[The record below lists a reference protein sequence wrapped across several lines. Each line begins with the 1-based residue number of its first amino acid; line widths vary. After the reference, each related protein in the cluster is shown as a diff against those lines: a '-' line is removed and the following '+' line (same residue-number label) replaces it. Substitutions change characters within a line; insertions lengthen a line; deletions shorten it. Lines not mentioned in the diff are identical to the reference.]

1 MGDSVVPIEPPTAQL
16 EKAPTGITGFDEVSS
31 GGLPRGRC
39 TLVSG
44 AAGSGKTIFGLEF
57 LVQGALKYGET
68 GVLMSFEES
77 SLNLRQDVSSLGF
90 NLQELV
96 DNKQLVLESC
106 RINRSEV
113 VTIGSFDLEG
123 LFLRLEN
130 AIGAV
135 GAQRV
140 VIDPIETLLSTYGD
154 TPIVR
159 GELLHLCDW
168 LNERGL
174 TSVMIGERGR
184 QGELTRFGV
193 EEYVSDCVILLDQ
206 RVEHEIGTRRLRVVK
221 YRGSAHGTNE
231 FPFTITSKGF
241 VVLPITS
248 VKLSYS
254 AGSERISTGLG
265 DLDQMLGGG
274 LYRHSSVLISGHT
287 GTGKTT
293 LIAKM
298 LCEAARRGERCLFVS
313 SEESPDQLVRDM
325 SSVSI
330 DLQHWLDLGLLK
342 IWSERST
349 SQGMEERLVR
359 LEHLI
364 EEFQPRMVALD
375 TIRTMGQVA
384 QSLAVNTTIV
394 RTLDLLRSRGITALL
409 SILTHP
415 DLKHGSVIG
424 ISEIIDTW
432 LLVKNVEADGENNR
446 LLMIVKSRGS
456 AHSNQVREFR
466 LTSQGPALVEVR
478 VSPEGIRTGSSR
490 LAYEDKLK
498 RENISKQN
506 EIQRKHRLLERHRQE
521 IEAQIELLS
530 HQILDDSTELA
541 LITTEEQDAMD
552 QGASQDLLRA
562 LHRGESND

>member
-68 GVLMSFEES
+68 GLLMSFEES

-415 DLKHGSVIG
+415 DLEHGGVIG

-466 LTSQGPALVEVR
+466 LTSQGPALLEVR

>member
-1 MGDSVVPIEPPTAQL
+1 MGDSAGPIERPPSQL

-206 RVEHEIGTRRLRVVK
+206 RVENEIGTRRLRVVK

-274 LYRHSSVLISGHT
+274 PYRHSSVLISGHT

-415 DLKHGSVIG
+415 DLEHGGVIG

-466 LTSQGPALVEVR
+466 LTSQGPALMKVM

>member
-415 DLKHGSVIG
+415 DLEHGGVIG

>member
-44 AAGSGKTIFGLEF
+44 AAGSGKNIFGLEF

-394 RTLDLLRSRGITALL
+394 RTLDLLRSHGITALL

-415 DLKHGSVIG
+415 DLEHGGVIG

>member
-274 LYRHSSVLISGHT
+274 LYRHSSVLISGHN

-415 DLKHGSVIG
+415 DLEHGGVIG

>member
-68 GVLMSFEES
+68 GLLMSFEES

-415 DLKHGSVIG
+415 DLEHGGVIG

-456 AHSNQVREFR
+456 AHSNQVRE
-466 LTSQGPALVEVR
+466 SGSPAKGQ
-478 VSPEGIRTGSSR
+478 P
-490 LAYEDKLK
+490 
-498 RENISKQN
+498 
-506 EIQRKHRLLERHRQE
+506 
-521 IEAQIELLS
+521 
-530 HQILDDSTELA
+530 
-541 LITTEEQDAMD
+541 
-552 QGASQDLLRA
+552 
-562 LHRGESND
+562 

>member
-1 MGDSVVPIEPPTAQL
+1 MGDSVGPIEGPQSQL

-44 AAGSGKTIFGLEF
+44 SAGSGKTIFGLEF

-293 LIAKM
+293 LIANM

-325 SSVSI
+325 TSVSI

-384 QSLAVNTTIV
+384 QSIAVNTTIV

-415 DLKHGSVIG
+415 DLEHGGVIG

-432 LLVKNVEADGENNR
+432 LPRGDSNR
-446 LLMIVKSRGS
+446 LL
-456 AHSNQVREFR
+456 APC
-466 LTSQGPALVEVR
+466 L
-478 VSPEGIRTGSSR
+478 
-490 LAYEDKLK
+490 
-498 RENISKQN
+498 
-506 EIQRKHRLLERHRQE
+506 
-521 IEAQIELLS
+521 
-530 HQILDDSTELA
+530 
-541 LITTEEQDAMD
+541 
-552 QGASQDLLRA
+552 
-562 LHRGESND
+562 

>member
-415 DLKHGSVIG
+415 DLKHGGVIG

-466 LTSQGPALVEVR
+466 LTSQGPALLEVR

>member
-1 MGDSVVPIEPPTAQL
+1 MGESPLPLEAAPYQL
-16 EKAPTGITGFDEVSS
+16 EKAPTGILGFDEISG

-39 TLVSG
+39 TLVSVSS
-44 AAGSGKTIFGLEF
+44 GSGKTIFGLEF
-57 LVQGALKYGET
+57 LVKGALQYGEP
-68 GVLMSFEES
+68 GVWLSFEES
-77 SLNLRQDVSSLGF
+77 SLNLSKDVSSLGF

-96 DNKQLVLESC
+96 TNKLLVMDSC
-106 RINRSEV
+106 RINRAEV
-113 VTIGSFDLEG
+113 ITIGAFDLEG
-123 LFLRLEN
+123 LFLRLEH
-130 AIGAV
+130 AIQSIGAK
-135 GAQRV
+135 RV
-140 VIDPIETLLSTYGD
+140 VIDPIETLLSTFGN

-174 TSVMIGERGR
+174 TSVVIGERGR

-206 RVEHEIGTRRLRVVK
+206 RVEHEVGTRRLRVVK

-248 VKLSYS
+248 VKLTYS
-254 AGSERISTGLG
+254 AGNERISTGLA

-293 LIAKM
+293 LIAKF

-313 SEESPDQLVRDM
+313 SEESPIQLVRDM
-325 SSVSI
+325 TSVAI
-330 DLQHWLDLGLLK
+330 DLQQWIDRGLLR
-342 IWSERST
+342 IWSERAT

-394 RTLDLLRSRGITALL
+394 RTLDLLRSRGITALM

-415 DLKHGSVIG
+415 DIEQGGVVG

-432 LLVKNVEADGENNR
+432 MLVKNVEADGENNR
-446 LLMIVKSRGS
+446 LLMIVKSRGT

-466 LTSQGPALVEVR
+466 LTSEGPALVEV
-478 VSPEGIRTGSSR
+478 VIGPTGVLTGSSR
-490 LAYEDKLK
+490 QAYEDKLK
-498 RENISKQN
+498 RKHTKRLNKIK
-506 EIQRKHRLLERHRQE
+506 RKYRQLERHRQE
-521 IEAQIELLS
+521 IEAQIDVLS
-530 HQILDDSTELA
+530 HQISDDTEELT
-541 LITTEEQDAMD
+541 LITKEQEDAMKEE
-552 QGASQDLLRA
+552 ASLDLLRA
-562 LHRGESND
+562 QHRGDFHD

>member
-415 DLKHGSVIG
+415 DLEHGGVIG

-466 LTSQGPALVEVR
+466 LTSQGPALLEVR

>member
-466 LTSQGPALVEVR
+466 LTSQGPALLEVR

>member
-415 DLKHGSVIG
+415 DLEHGGVIG

-466 LTSQGPALVEVR
+466 LTSQGPALLEVR

-562 LHRGESND
+562 LHRGERND

>member
-1 MGDSVVPIEPPTAQL
+1 MGDSVGPIEGPQSQL

-325 SSVSI
+325 TSVSI

-364 EEFQPRMVALD
+364 EEVQPRMVALD

-415 DLKHGSVIG
+415 DLEHGGVIG

-456 AHSNQVREFR
+456 SHSNQVREFR
-466 LTSQGPALVEVR
+466 LTSQGPALMKGM

-498 RENISKQN
+498 KENINKQN

-530 HQILDDSTELA
+530 HQILDDTSELA

>member
-1 MGDSVVPIEPPTAQL
+1 MGDSAGPIERPPSQL

-415 DLKHGSVIG
+415 DLEHGGVIG

-466 LTSQGPALVEVR
+466 LTSQGPALMKVM

-498 RENISKQN
+498 KESINKQN

-530 HQILDDSTELA
+530 HQILDDTSELA

>member
-1 MGDSVVPIEPPTAQL
+1 MGDTQL
-16 EKAPTGITGFDEVSS
+16 L
-31 GGLPRGRC
+31 GGLAQGLPI
-39 TLVSG
+39 TP
-44 AAGSGKTIFGLEF
+44 GSLAIRLQQGDQFGVIAVAPVGQL
-57 LVQGALKYGET
+57 T

-96 DNKQLVLESC
+96 DKKQLVLESC

-130 AIGAV
+130 AIEAV

-359 LEHLI
+359 LEHVI
-364 EEFQPRMVALD
+364 EEFQPRIVALD

-384 QSLAVNTTIV
+384 QSIAVNATIV

-415 DLKHGSVIG
+415 DLEHGGVIG

-466 LTSQGPALVEVR
+466 LTSLGPALVEVR

-498 RENISKQN
+498 RENITKQN

>member
-1 MGDSVVPIEPPTAQL
+1 MGDSAGPIERPPSQL

-206 RVEHEIGTRRLRVVK
+206 RVENEIGTRRLRVVK

-325 SSVSI
+325 TSVSI

-384 QSLAVNTTIV
+384 QSIAVNTTIV

-415 DLKHGSVIG
+415 DLEHGGVIG

-432 LLVKNVEADGENNR
+432 LLVKNVEAVGENNR

-456 AHSNQVREFR
+456 SHSNQVREFR
-466 LTSQGPALVEVR
+466 LTSQGPALMKGM

-498 RENISKQN
+498 KENINKQN

-530 HQILDDSTELA
+530 HQILDDTSELA

>member
-1 MGDSVVPIEPPTAQL
+1 MGDSAGPIERPPSQL

-274 LYRHSSVLISGHT
+274 FYRHSSVLISGHT

-415 DLKHGSVIG
+415 DLEHGGVIG

-466 LTSQGPALVEVR
+466 LTSQGPALMKVM

-498 RENISKQN
+498 KESINKQN

-530 HQILDDSTELA
+530 HQILDDTSELA